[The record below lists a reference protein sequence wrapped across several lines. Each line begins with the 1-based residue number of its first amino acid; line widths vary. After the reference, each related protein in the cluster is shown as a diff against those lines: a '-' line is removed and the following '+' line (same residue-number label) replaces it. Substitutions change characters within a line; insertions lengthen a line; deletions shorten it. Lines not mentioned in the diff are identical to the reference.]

1 MSLRCGHSAPLVARH
16 RRHAASAHR
25 RQHPHGGCLVAAPCV
40 FVWTKSIIPLQLH
53 ILRGGQ
59 DCPITQAGRSGAT
72 DQMQH
77 VGGLPL
83 LAAPCRSRR
92 LGRWSHE
99 ADAVTDRG
107 SADPQLY
114 IFGHLGRLKRAGAP
128 GPASAGGRPTTS
140 ALSALNLLLRVTRWT
155 NSARSVARGAGRW
168 VGGWVGGLAAAAGAA
183 PAIPSRFGGCYLHRT
198 LLLHLGLRA
207 RLKCS
212 IMQVQL
218 RLLLGQARLWQG
230 NAP

>member
-1 MSLRCGHSAPLVARH
+1 VFCEPAVWPLCATCCPPPTACRQRSPASTPLTAAALSPPLASLSGPSPSYLCSCIFYEAARIARSPRRAGLGPQIRCSMSAACRFLPL
-16 RRHAASAHR
+16 
-25 RQHPHGGCLVAAPCV
+25 PAAPAD
-40 FVWTKSIIPLQLH
+40 W
-53 ILRGGQ
+53 G
-59 DCPITQAGRSGAT
+59 
-72 DQMQH
+72 
-77 VGGLPL
+77 VGP
-83 LAAPCRSRR
+83 
-92 LGRWSHE
+92 HE
-99 ADAVTDRG
+99 ADALTDRG

-140 ALSALNLLLRVTRWT
+140 LQHLICCLNLSSWT
-155 NSARSVARGAGRW
+155 NSARIMTRGA
-168 VGGWVGGLAAAAGAA
+168 VGWVGGLAAT
-183 PAIPSRFGGCYLHRT
+183 AIPSPFGGCYLHRT

-207 RLKCS
+207 RLTCP